1 MQKLSKIKPIIIVAG
16 EPYSVFLEILFKT
29 LKSNLVKKN
38 SNPIILISSLKIV
51 LSQMAKLNFKYKLKS
66 IKKDE
71 VGKTFLKKNIL
82 YIIDVEFKHTKV
94 FDKISVKSKNYIE
107 KSFDIG
113 VKLMKEKKGLVLING
128 PVSKVSFLDK
138 RYPGITEYLSD
149 KVGKKGQEVM
159 LIYNKDLAVTPITTH
174 IPLNKIFKKIS
185 VKQIVTKVI
194 EVDKFYK
201 KILNK
206 NAKFGITGLNPH
218 CESSDKNSEEKR
230 IINPAIK
237 KLQKRGIRI
246 NGPYPADTVFLKKN
260 RNNLNVIVG
269 MYHDQVLS
277 PIKTLFE
284 FCAINITIGL
294 PFIRITPDHGPNN
307 LMLGKNKSDPS
318 SLIEAFKFIKNLR
331 GN

>member
-1 MQKLSKIKPIIIVAG
+1 MPKLSKIKPIIIVGG
-16 EPYSVFLEILFKT
+16 EPYSVFLEILFKA
-29 LKSNLVKKN
+29 LKSKSVKKN
-38 SNPIILISSLKIV
+38 SHPVILISSLKIV
-51 LSQMAKLNFKYKLKS
+51 LSQMAKLNLKYRLKC

-71 VGKTFLKKNIL
+71 VAKTSLKKNIL

-94 FDKISVKSKNYIE
+94 FDKISLKSKSYIE
-107 KSFDIG
+107 RSFNIG
-113 VKLMKEKKGLVLING
+113 ISLMKEKKGLVLING
-128 PVSKVSFLDK
+128 PVSKVNFLNK
-138 RYPGITEYLSD
+138 KYPGITEYVSD
-149 KVGKKGQEVM
+149 KVGKKGKEVM

-185 VKQIVTKVI
+185 IKQIVNKVI

-206 NAKFGITGLNPH
+206 NAKIGITGLNPH
-218 CESSDKNSEEKR
+218 CESNDKISEEKK
-230 IINPAIK
+230 IIYPAIK
-237 KLQKRGIRI
+237 KLRKRGIKI
-246 NGPYPADTVFLKKN
+246 NGPFPADTIFLKKN

-284 FCAINITIGL
+284 FCAINITLGL

-331 GN
+331 EN

>member
-1 MQKLSKIKPIIIVAG
+1 MQKLSKIKPIIIVGG
-16 EPYSVFLEILFKT
+16 EPYSVFLEILFKA
-29 LKSNLVKKN
+29 LKSKSVKKN
-38 SNPIILISSLKIV
+38 SHPVILISSLKIV
-51 LSQMAKLNFKYKLKS
+51 LSQMAKLNLKYRLKC

-71 VGKTFLKKNIL
+71 VAKTSLKKNIL

-94 FDKISVKSKNYIE
+94 FDKISLKSKNYIE
-107 KSFDIG
+107 RSFNIG
-113 VKLMKEKKGLVLING
+113 ISLMKEKKGLVLING
-128 PVSKVSFLDK
+128 PVSKVNFLNK
-138 RYPGITEYLSD
+138 KYPGITEYVSD
-149 KVGKKGQEVM
+149 KVGKKGKEVM

-185 VKQIVTKVI
+185 IKQIVNKVI

-206 NAKFGITGLNPH
+206 NAKIGITGLNPH
-218 CESSDKNSEEKR
+218 CESSDKISEEKK
-230 IINPAIK
+230 IIYPAIK
-237 KLQKRGIRI
+237 KLRKRGIKI
-246 NGPYPADTVFLKKN
+246 NGPFPADTIFLKKN

-284 FCAINITIGL
+284 FCAINITLGL

-331 GN
+331 EN